1 MASSQT
7 LQLCSSSTIAKEM
20 QRRGRVNAGC
30 DSGVG
35 RDQASGRVYPT
46 KTKPPVA

>member
-1 MASSQT
+1 MASSQS

-20 QRRGRVNAGC
+20 QRRGR
-30 DSGVG
+30 VG